1 MARLNGF
8 EYRNRSRGCDRR
20 AVRRISHY
28 DPVFTRRKHAQ
39 SEGQGVCVVY
49 EEVSAS
55 FQGVLSACRAPRA
68 LGRCLD
74 ESGWWG
80 GVFAVGIML
89 WGDRVAVGVKTPMVV
104 GCLIHRADDPSFDAS
119 VARAHWAS
127 TLRSGTVRAAV
138 GSLLTLL
145 SVVER
150 VDGVRCAGSRRLAG
164 AEICRPRPYHGSN
177 RWVPGRRA
185 SNRGYLRAY

>member
-1 MARLNGF
+1 MTLYSHAESMPKRGSGQCVWCRRRFRRAFRVFSRPAARLGPLVDASTNLGGG
-8 EYRNRSRGCDRR
+8 EACWGSVSCCEWNRKGM
-20 AVRRISHY
+20 
-28 DPVFTRRKHAQ
+28 
-39 SEGQGVCVVY
+39 
-49 EEVSAS
+49 VST
-55 FQGVLSACRAPRA
+55 P
-68 LGRCLD
+68 
-74 ESGWWG
+74 
-80 GVFAVGIML
+80 
-89 WGDRVAVGVKTPMVV
+89 PMVV
-104 GCLIHRADDPSFDAS
+104 GCLKHRADDPSFDAS

-177 RWVPGRRA
+177 RWVTGRRA